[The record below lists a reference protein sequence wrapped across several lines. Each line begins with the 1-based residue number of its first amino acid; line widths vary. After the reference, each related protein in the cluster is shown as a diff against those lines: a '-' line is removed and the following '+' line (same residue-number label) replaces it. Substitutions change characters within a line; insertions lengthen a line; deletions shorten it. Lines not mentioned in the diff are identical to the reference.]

1 MSEIPCVILAGGRS
15 ARMGADKCFLDFKA
29 KSLIEWQ
36 FEKMSKLFASV
47 FISCKADK
55 FGGKF
60 GEKMLIFD
68 ENLEFLSQNSKN
80 ALNSNLNSQG
90 ANLRVNLN
98 ENSSVNSSVHLNS
111 QGVNSSINLNS
122 QGANLSVNSALSQI
136 SHQNSSSNSM
146 SSQISRENS
155 ALNAN
160 LAKPKREK
168 MADFS
173 SMLALYSVLKA
184 FENKFV
190 FIIGVDTPFVSEK
203 SIQRLILSANE
214 ALMIVPSVANRAH
227 FLCAFYHSQIA
238 PLCLKCLQNGVHK
251 ISALSQNLPP
261 NALKFVEFSDE
272 NEFFNLNT
280 PQDYERIKNA

>member
-60 GEKMLIFD
+60 GEKTLIFD

-90 ANLRVNLN
+90 ANLGVNLSA
-98 ENSSVNSSVHLNS
+98 NSSANLNSQGVNSSANFNS
-111 QGVNSSINLNS
+111 QGVNSSIN
-122 QGANLSVNSALSQI
+122 SALNQI
-136 SHQNSSSNSM
+136 SHQNSSANSM
-146 SSQISRENS
+146 SSQNSRENS

-214 ALMIVPSVANRAH
+214 ALMIVPSVANRVH

>member
-1 MSEIPCVILAGGRS
+1 MMSEIPCVILAGGRS
-15 ARMGADKCFLDFKA
+15 ARMGVDKCFLDFKA

-36 FEKMSKLFASV
+36 FEKMSKLFTSV

-60 GEKMLIFD
+60 EEKTLIFD

-80 ALNSNLNSQG
+80 SLNSNLNSQG
-90 ANLRVNLN
+90 ANSSINSALN
-98 ENSSVNSSVHLNS
+98 QISRQNSSV
-111 QGVNSSINLNS
+111 
-122 QGANLSVNSALSQI
+122 
-136 SHQNSSSNSM
+136 NSM

-184 FENKFV
+184 FDDKFV

-214 ALMIVPSVANRAH
+214 ALMIAPSVANRAH

>member
-1 MSEIPCVILAGGRS
+1 MMSEIPCVILAGGRS

-60 GEKMLIFD
+60 GEKTLIFD

-80 ALNSNLNSQG
+80 ALNSNLNSQR

-98 ENSSVNSSVHLNS
+98 ANSSV
-111 QGVNSSINLNS
+111 NLNS
-122 QGANLSVNSALSQI
+122 QGANSSINSALNQI
-136 SHQNSSSNSM
+136 SHQNSSANSM

-251 ISALSQNLPP
+251 ISTLSQNLPP

>member
-1 MSEIPCVILAGGRS
+1 MMSEIPCVILAGGRS

-60 GEKMLIFD
+60 GEKTLIFD

-80 ALNSNLNSQG
+80 ALNSNLNSQS

-98 ENSSVNSSVHLNS
+98 ANSSVNLNS
-111 QGVNSSINLNS
+111 QGVNSSIN
-122 QGANLSVNSALSQI
+122 SAL
-136 SHQNSSSNSM
+136 
-146 SSQISRENS
+146 SQISRENS

>member
-15 ARMGADKCFLDFKA
+15 ARMGVDKCFLDFKA

-36 FEKMSKLFASV
+36 FEKMSKLFTSV

-60 GEKMLIFD
+60 EEKTLIFD

-80 ALNSNLNSQG
+80 SLNSILNSHGANLSVNSSANSSSQGVNLSANLNSQG
-90 ANLRVNLN
+90 AN
-98 ENSSVNSSVHLNS
+98 
-111 QGVNSSINLNS
+111 
-122 QGANLSVNSALSQI
+122 SALNQI
-136 SHQNSSSNSM
+136 SRQNSSSNLISN
-146 SSQISRENS
+146 QISSENS

-184 FENKFV
+184 FDDKFV
-190 FIIGVDTPFVSEK
+190 FIIGVDTPFVSKK

-214 ALMIVPSVANRAH
+214 ALMIAPSVANRAH
-227 FLCAFYHSQIA
+227 FLCALYHSQIA

-251 ISALSQNLPP
+251 IGALSKTLPP

-272 NEFFNLNT
+272 TEFFNLNT

>member
-60 GEKMLIFD
+60 GEKTLIFD

-80 ALNSNLNSQG
+80 ALNSNLNSQR
-90 ANLRVNLN
+90 ANLRVNLKA
-98 ENSSVNSSVHLNS
+98 NSSVKLNS
-111 QGVNSSINLNS
+111 QGVNSSVNLNS
-122 QGANLSVNSALSQI
+122 QGANSSVNSALSQI
-136 SHQNSSSNSM
+136 SRQNSSVNSM
-146 SSQISRENS
+146 SSQISRKNS

-251 ISALSQNLPP
+251 ISTLSQNLPP

>member
-1 MSEIPCVILAGGRS
+1 MMSEIPCVILAGGRS

-60 GEKMLIFD
+60 GEKTLIFD

-80 ALNSNLNSQG
+80 SLNSNLNSQS
-90 ANLRVNLN
+90 ANLIANLN
-98 ENSSVNSSVHLNS
+98 ANSSVNSSV
-111 QGVNSSINLNS
+111 NLNS
-122 QGANLSVNSALSQI
+122 QGANSSINSALNQI
-136 SHQNSSSNSM
+136 SHQNSSANSM

>member
-1 MSEIPCVILAGGRS
+1 MMSEIPCVILAGGRS

-60 GEKMLIFD
+60 GEKTLIFD

-80 ALNSNLNSQG
+80 SLNSNLNSQS
-90 ANLRVNLN
+90 ANL
-98 ENSSVNSSVHLNS
+98 
-111 QGVNSSINLNS
+111 I
-122 QGANLSVNSALSQI
+122 ANLSVNSALNQI
-136 SHQNSSSNSM
+136 SHQNSSANSM

-168 MADFS
+168 MAYFS

-184 FENKFV
+184 FDDKFV

-214 ALMIVPSVANRAH
+214 ALMIAPSVANRAH

-251 ISALSQNLPP
+251 IGALSKTLPP
-261 NALKFVEFSDE
+261 NALKLVEFSDE

>member
-1 MSEIPCVILAGGRS
+1 MMSEIPCVILAGGRS
-15 ARMGADKCFLDFKA
+15 ARMGVDKCFLDFKA

-36 FEKMSKLFASV
+36 FEKMSKLFTSV

-60 GEKMLIFD
+60 EEKTLIFD

-80 ALNSNLNSQG
+80 SLNSNLNSQG
-90 ANLRVNLN
+90 ANSSINSALN
-98 ENSSVNSSVHLNS
+98 QISRQNSSV
-111 QGVNSSINLNS
+111 
-122 QGANLSVNSALSQI
+122 
-136 SHQNSSSNSM
+136 NSM

-184 FENKFV
+184 FDDKFV

-214 ALMIVPSVANRAH
+214 ALMIVPSVANKAH

>member
-1 MSEIPCVILAGGRS
+1 MMSEIPCVILAGGRS

-60 GEKMLIFD
+60 GEKTLIFD

-90 ANLRVNLN
+90 ANLRVNLKA
-98 ENSSVNSSVHLNS
+98 NSS
-111 QGVNSSINLNS
+111 
-122 QGANLSVNSALSQI
+122 ANL
-136 SHQNSSSNSM
+136 M

-155 ALNAN
+155 VLNAN
-160 LAKPKREK
+160 VAKPKREK

-227 FLCAFYHSQIA
+227 FLCALYHSQIA

-251 ISALSQNLPP
+251 ISALSQKLPP

>member
-1 MSEIPCVILAGGRS
+1 MMSEIPCVILAGGRS

-60 GEKMLIFD
+60 GEKTLIFD

-80 ALNSNLNSQG
+80 ALNSNLNSQR

-98 ENSSVNSSVHLNS
+98 ANSSANLNS
-111 QGVNSSINLNS
+111 QGVNLSANLNS
-122 QGANLSVNSALSQI
+122 QGANSSVNSALNQI
-136 SHQNSSSNSM
+136 SRQNSSSNLISN
-146 SSQISRENS
+146 QISSENS

-184 FENKFV
+184 FDDKFV
-190 FIIGVDTPFVSEK
+190 FIIGVDTPFVSKK
-203 SIQRLILSANE
+203 SIQRLILSADE
-214 ALMIVPSVANRAH
+214 ALMIAPSVANRAH
-227 FLCAFYHSQIA
+227 FLCALYHSQIA

-251 ISALSQNLPP
+251 ISALSQKLPP

>member
-1 MSEIPCVILAGGRS
+1 MMSEIPCVILAGGRS

-60 GEKMLIFD
+60 GEKTLIFD

-80 ALNSNLNSQG
+80 SLNSNLNSQG
-90 ANLRVNLN
+90 ANLNA
-98 ENSSVNSSVHLNS
+98 NSSVNSSANLNS
-111 QGVNSSINLNS
+111 QGVNLSANLNS
-122 QGANLSVNSALSQI
+122 QGANSAL
-136 SHQNSSSNSM
+136 
-146 SSQISRENS
+146 SQISRENS

-160 LAKPKREK
+160 LAKPKHEK
-168 MADFS
+168 MANFS

-184 FENKFV
+184 FDDKFV
-190 FIIGVDTPFVSEK
+190 FIIGVDTPFVSKK
-203 SIQRLILSANE
+203 SIQRLILSADE
-214 ALMIVPSVANRAH
+214 ALMIVPSVANKAH

-251 ISALSQNLPP
+251 ISALSQKLPP

>member
-60 GEKMLIFD
+60 GEKTLIFD

-90 ANLRVNLN
+90 ANLRANLN
-98 ENSSVNSSVHLNS
+98 ANSSVNSNPQGVNLSANLNS
-111 QGVNSSINLNS
+111 QGVNS
-122 QGANLSVNSALSQI
+122 ALS
-136 SHQNSSSNSM
+136 QNSSSNLISN
-146 SSQISRENS
+146 QISSENS
-155 ALNAN
+155 TLNAN

-168 MADFS
+168 IADFS

-190 FIIGVDTPFVSEK
+190 FIIGVDTPFVSKK
-203 SIQRLILSANE
+203 SIQRLILSADE

-227 FLCAFYHSQIA
+227 FLCALYHSQIA

-280 PQDYERIKNA
+280 SQDYERIKNA

>member
-1 MSEIPCVILAGGRS
+1 MMSEIPCVILAGGRS

-60 GEKMLIFD
+60 GEKTLIFD

-80 ALNSNLNSQG
+80 SLNSNLNSQG
-90 ANLRVNLN
+90 ANLRVNLSA
-98 ENSSVNSSVHLNS
+98 NSSVNLNS
-111 QGVNSSINLNS
+111 QGVNSSANLNL
-122 QGANLSVNSALSQI
+122 QGANSALNQI
-136 SHQNSSSNSM
+136 SRQNSSVNSM

>member
-1 MSEIPCVILAGGRS
+1 MMSEIPCVILAGGRS

-60 GEKMLIFD
+60 GEKTLIFD

-80 ALNSNLNSQG
+80 ALNSNLNSQS

-98 ENSSVNSSVHLNS
+98 ANSSA
-111 QGVNSSINLNS
+111 NLNS
-122 QGANLSVNSALSQI
+122 QGANSSVNSALSQI
-136 SHQNSSSNSM
+136 SHQNSSANSM

-168 MADFS
+168 MADLS

>member
-1 MSEIPCVILAGGRS
+1 MMSEIPCVILAGGRS

-60 GEKMLIFD
+60 GEKTLIFD

-90 ANLRVNLN
+90 ANLRVNLSA
-98 ENSSVNSSVHLNS
+98 NSSVNSSANLNS
-111 QGVNSSINLNS
+111 QGV
-122 QGANLSVNSALSQI
+122 
-136 SHQNSSSNSM
+136 
-146 SSQISRENS
+146 NS

-251 ISALSQNLPP
+251 ISALSQKLPP
-261 NALKFVEFSDE
+261 NSLKFVEFSDE

>member
-1 MSEIPCVILAGGRS
+1 
-15 ARMGADKCFLDFKA
+15 
-29 KSLIEWQ
+29 
-36 FEKMSKLFASV
+36 
-47 FISCKADK
+47 
-55 FGGKF
+55 
-60 GEKMLIFD
+60 
-68 ENLEFLSQNSKN
+68 
-80 ALNSNLNSQG
+80 
-90 ANLRVNLN
+90 
-98 ENSSVNSSVHLNS
+98 
-111 QGVNSSINLNS
+111 
-122 QGANLSVNSALSQI
+122 
-136 SHQNSSSNSM
+136 M

-238 PLCLKCLQNGVHK
+238 PLCLKCLQNSVHK

>member
-60 GEKMLIFD
+60 GEKTLIFD
-68 ENLEFLSQNSKN
+68 ENLEFLNQNSKN
-80 ALNSNLNSQG
+80 TLNSNLNSQS
-90 ANLRVNLN
+90 ANLIANLN
-98 ENSSVNSSVHLNS
+98 ANSSVNSSVNLNS
-111 QGVNSSINLNS
+111 QGVNSSIN
-122 QGANLSVNSALSQI
+122 SALNQI
-136 SHQNSSSNSM
+136 SRQNSSANSM

>member
-60 GEKMLIFD
+60 GEKTLIFD

-80 ALNSNLNSQG
+80 ALNSNLNLQG
-90 ANLRVNLN
+90 ANLRANLN
-98 ENSSVNSSVHLNS
+98 ANSSVNSNPQGVNLSANLNS
-111 QGVNSSINLNS
+111 QGVNS
-122 QGANLSVNSALSQI
+122 ALS
-136 SHQNSSSNSM
+136 QNSSSNLISN
-146 SSQISRENS
+146 QISSENS
-155 ALNAN
+155 TLNAN

-168 MADFS
+168 IADFS

-190 FIIGVDTPFVSEK
+190 FIIGVDTPFVSKK
-203 SIQRLILSANE
+203 SIQRLILSADE

-227 FLCAFYHSQIA
+227 FLCALYHSQIA

>member
-60 GEKMLIFD
+60 GEKTLIFD

-80 ALNSNLNSQG
+80 ALNSNLNLQG
-90 ANLRVNLN
+90 ANLRANLN
-98 ENSSVNSSVHLNS
+98 ANSSVNSNPQGVNLSANLNS
-111 QGVNSSINLNS
+111 QGVNS
-122 QGANLSVNSALSQI
+122 ALS
-136 SHQNSSSNSM
+136 QNSSSNLISN
-146 SSQISRENS
+146 QISSENS
-155 ALNAN
+155 TLNAN

-168 MADFS
+168 IADFS

-190 FIIGVDTPFVSEK
+190 FIIGVDTPFVSKK
-203 SIQRLILSANE
+203 SIQRLILSADE

-227 FLCAFYHSQIA
+227 FLCALYHSQIA

-251 ISALSQNLPP
+251 ISALSQNLPQ

>member
-1 MSEIPCVILAGGRS
+1 MMSEIPCVILAGGRS

-60 GEKMLIFD
+60 GEKTLIFD

-80 ALNSNLNSQG
+80 ALNSNLSSQS

-98 ENSSVNSSVHLNS
+98 
-111 QGVNSSINLNS
+111 
-122 QGANLSVNSALSQI
+122 A
-136 SHQNSSSNSM
+136 NSSSNSM

-173 SMLALYSVLKA
+173 SMLALYSVLKK

>member
-1 MSEIPCVILAGGRS
+1 MMSEIPCVILAGGRS

-60 GEKMLIFD
+60 GEKTLIFD

-80 ALNSNLNSQG
+80 ALNSNLNSQS

-98 ENSSVNSSVHLNS
+98 ANSSVNLNS
-111 QGVNSSINLNS
+111 QGVNLSANLNS
-122 QGANLSVNSALSQI
+122 QGANSALNQI
-136 SHQNSSSNSM
+136 SRQNSSANSM

-251 ISALSQNLPP
+251 ISTLSQNLPP

>member
-1 MSEIPCVILAGGRS
+1 MMSEIPCVILAGGRS
-15 ARMGADKCFLDFKA
+15 ARMGVDKCFLDFKA

-60 GEKMLIFD
+60 GEKTLIFD

-90 ANLRVNLN
+90 ANLNA
-98 ENSSVNSSVHLNS
+98 NSSVNSALN
-111 QGVNSSINLNS
+111 
-122 QGANLSVNSALSQI
+122 QI
-136 SHQNSSSNSM
+136 SHQNSSVNSM
-146 SSQISRENS
+146 SSQISHENS

-168 MADFS
+168 MANFS

-203 SIQRLILSANE
+203 SIQRLILSADE

-227 FLCAFYHSQIA
+227 FLCALYHSQIA

-251 ISALSQNLPP
+251 IGALSKTLPP

>member
-15 ARMGADKCFLDFKA
+15 ARMGVDKCFLDFKA

-60 GEKMLIFD
+60 GEKTLIFD

-80 ALNSNLNSQG
+80 ALNSNLNLQG
-90 ANLRVNLN
+90 ANLRANLN
-98 ENSSVNSSVHLNS
+98 ANSSVNSNPQGVNLSANLNS
-111 QGVNSSINLNS
+111 QGVNS
-122 QGANLSVNSALSQI
+122 ALS
-136 SHQNSSSNSM
+136 QNSSSNLISN
-146 SSQISRENS
+146 QISSENS
-155 ALNAN
+155 TLNAN

-168 MADFS
+168 IADFS

-190 FIIGVDTPFVSEK
+190 FIIGVDTPFVSKK
-203 SIQRLILSANE
+203 SIQRLILSADE

-227 FLCAFYHSQIA
+227 FLCALYHSQIA

>member
-1 MSEIPCVILAGGRS
+1 MMSEIPCVILAGGRS
-15 ARMGADKCFLDFKA
+15 VRMGADKCFLDFKA

-60 GEKMLIFD
+60 GEKTLIFD

-80 ALNSNLNSQG
+80 ALNSNLNSQS
-90 ANLRVNLN
+90 ANLRVNLSVN
-98 ENSSVNSSVHLNS
+98 SSANLNSQDVNSSVNSALN
-111 QGVNSSINLNS
+111 
-122 QGANLSVNSALSQI
+122 QI
-136 SHQNSSSNSM
+136 SHQNSSVNSM

>member
-60 GEKMLIFD
+60 GEKTLIFD

-80 ALNSNLNSQG
+80 ALNSNLNSQS

-98 ENSSVNSSVHLNS
+98 ANSSV
-111 QGVNSSINLNS
+111 
-122 QGANLSVNSALSQI
+122 
-136 SHQNSSSNSM
+136 NSM

-251 ISALSQNLPP
+251 ISTLSQNLPP

>member
-1 MSEIPCVILAGGRS
+1 MMSEIPCVILAGGRS

-60 GEKMLIFD
+60 GEKTLIFD
-68 ENLEFLSQNSKN
+68 ENLEFLNQNSKN

-90 ANLRVNLN
+90 ANLRVNLSA
-98 ENSSVNSSVHLNS
+98 NSSVNLNS

-122 QGANLSVNSALSQI
+122 QGANSSINSALNQI
-136 SHQNSSSNSM
+136 SHQNSSVNSM

-203 SIQRLILSANE
+203 SIQRLILSANK

>member
-1 MSEIPCVILAGGRS
+1 MMSEIPCVILAGGRS

-60 GEKMLIFD
+60 GEKTLIFD

-80 ALNSNLNSQG
+80 ALNSNLNSQS

-98 ENSSVNSSVHLNS
+98 ANSSA
-111 QGVNSSINLNS
+111 NLNS
-122 QGANLSVNSALSQI
+122 QGANSSVNSALSQI

>member
-60 GEKMLIFD
+60 GEKTLIFD

-80 ALNSNLNSQG
+80 ALNSNLSSQS

-98 ENSSVNSSVHLNS
+98 ANSSVNLNS
-111 QGVNSSINLNS
+111 QGVNLSENLNL
-122 QGANLSVNSALSQI
+122 QGANSALNQI
-136 SHQNSSSNSM
+136 SRQNSSVNSM

-160 LAKPKREK
+160 LAKPKHEK
-168 MADFS
+168 MVDFS

-184 FENKFV
+184 FDDKFV
-190 FIIGVDTPFVSEK
+190 FIIGVDTPFVSKK

-214 ALMIVPSVANRAH
+214 ALMIAPSVANRAH
-227 FLCAFYHSQIA
+227 FLCALYHSQIA

>member
-1 MSEIPCVILAGGRS
+1 MMSEIPCVILAGGRS
-15 ARMGADKCFLDFKA
+15 ARMGVDKCFLDFKA

-60 GEKMLIFD
+60 GEKTLIFD

-98 ENSSVNSSVHLNS
+98 ANSSA
-111 QGVNSSINLNS
+111 NLNS
-122 QGANLSVNSALSQI
+122 QGANSSINSALNQI
-136 SHQNSSSNSM
+136 SH
-146 SSQISRENS
+146 ENS

-168 MADFS
+168 MANFS

-251 ISALSQNLPP
+251 ISALSQKLPP

>member
-1 MSEIPCVILAGGRS
+1 MMSEIPCVILAGGRS

-60 GEKMLIFD
+60 GEKTLIFD
-68 ENLEFLSQNSKN
+68 ENLEFLNQNSKN
-80 ALNSNLNSQG
+80 TLNSNLNSQG

-98 ENSSVNSSVHLNS
+98 ANSSVNLNS
-111 QGVNSSINLNS
+111 QGVNSSIN
-122 QGANLSVNSALSQI
+122 SALNQI
-136 SHQNSSSNSM
+136 SRQNSSANSM

-251 ISALSQNLPP
+251 ISTLSQNLPP

>member
-1 MSEIPCVILAGGRS
+1 MMSEIPCVILAGGRS

-60 GEKMLIFD
+60 GEKTLIFD

-80 ALNSNLNSQG
+80 ALNSNLNSQR
-90 ANLRVNLN
+90 A
-98 ENSSVNSSVHLNS
+98 NSSV
-111 QGVNSSINLNS
+111 
-122 QGANLSVNSALSQI
+122 
-136 SHQNSSSNSM
+136 NSM
-146 SSQISRENS
+146 SSQISRKNS

-168 MADFS
+168 KADFS

>member
-1 MSEIPCVILAGGRS
+1 MMSEIPCVILAGGRS

-60 GEKMLIFD
+60 GEKTLIFD

-80 ALNSNLNSQG
+80 SLNSNLNSQS
-90 ANLRVNLN
+90 ANL
-98 ENSSVNSSVHLNS
+98 
-111 QGVNSSINLNS
+111 I
-122 QGANLSVNSALSQI
+122 ANLSVNSALNQI
-136 SHQNSSSNSM
+136 SHQNSSANSM

-168 MADFS
+168 MANFS

-251 ISALSQNLPP
+251 ISTLSQNLPP

>member
-15 ARMGADKCFLDFKA
+15 ARMGVDKCFLDFKA

-36 FEKMSKLFASV
+36 FEKMSKLFKSV

-60 GEKMLIFD
+60 EEKTLIFD

-80 ALNSNLNSQG
+80 SLNSNSNLNS
-90 ANLRVNLN
+90 
-98 ENSSVNSSVHLNS
+98 H
-111 QGVNSSINLNS
+111 
-122 QGANLSVNSALSQI
+122 GANLSVNSAL
-136 SHQNSSSNSM
+136 N
-146 SSQISRENS
+146 QISRENS

-184 FENKFV
+184 FEKKFV

-251 ISALSQNLPP
+251 IGALSQNLPP

>member
-15 ARMGADKCFLDFKA
+15 ARMGMDKCFLDFKA

-60 GEKMLIFD
+60 GEKTLIFD

-90 ANLRVNLN
+90 ANLNA
-98 ENSSVNSSVHLNS
+98 NSSANLNS
-111 QGVNSSINLNS
+111 QGVNLSANLNS
-122 QGANLSVNSALSQI
+122 QGANSALSQI
-136 SHQNSSSNSM
+136 SHQNSSANSM

-184 FENKFV
+184 FDDKFV

-251 ISALSQNLPP
+251 ISALSQKLPP

>member
-1 MSEIPCVILAGGRS
+1 MMSEIPCVILAGGRS

-60 GEKMLIFD
+60 GEKTLIFD
-68 ENLEFLSQNSKN
+68 ENLEFLNQNSKN
-80 ALNSNLNSQG
+80 TLNSNLNSQG

-98 ENSSVNSSVHLNS
+98 ANSSVNLNS
-111 QGVNSSINLNS
+111 QGVNSSIN
-122 QGANLSVNSALSQI
+122 SALNQI
-136 SHQNSSSNSM
+136 SRQNSSANSM

>member
-1 MSEIPCVILAGGRS
+1 MMSEIPCVILAGGRS

-60 GEKMLIFD
+60 GEKTLIFD

-80 ALNSNLNSQG
+80 ALNSNLNSQS
-90 ANLRVNLN
+90 ANLMAN
-98 ENSSVNSSVHLNS
+98 LNS
-111 QGVNSSINLNS
+111 QGVNSTVNTALN
-122 QGANLSVNSALSQI
+122 QI
-136 SHQNSSSNSM
+136 SHQNSSVNSM